1 MRQEFLNIVNQLKTN
16 QFYAISIIDDST
28 MNKILTT
35 TLGSSLVAKYGSVE
49 NYFEHLKNS
58 GVTSFSVQEYKKN
71 GSGWKNTGNVVRN
84 LTFQEKTQ
92 APNPSHTAP
101 AHNPLNGGLAGQV
114 VALGFTDVA
123 NYMADSKDN
132 VRLTEENKH
141 LKEKNE
147 SLQKIVDELKEEKLK
162 REYDA
167 SKSSGQNEMLLG
179 LVQNLPNIL
188 GAFKVGGDVSGLGAP
203 APTQTQNNLSQIKA
217 EFFQYLSNPNVS
229 DALIEALY
237 EVANKIA
244 TEEGFAEKLE
254 NLLNPQQQ

>member
-16 QFYAISIIDDST
+16 QYYGISIIDDST

-35 TLGSSLVAKYGSVE
+35 TLGSVLIEKYGSVE
-49 NYFEHLKNS
+49 NYFETLKNS

-84 LTFQEKTQ
+84 LTFHDKTPVSSPTLQPNTTPAFPSLNGAGNQVVGLGFYEAANLMASSQEK
-92 APNPSHTAP
+92 
-101 AHNPLNGGLAGQV
+101 
-114 VALGFTDVA
+114 
-123 NYMADSKDN
+123 
-132 VRLTEENKH
+132 VRLEEENKF

-147 SLQKIVDELKEEKLK
+147 RLEKDIYELKEEKLK

-167 SKSSGQNEMLLG
+167 TGKASQNDMLLG
-179 LVQNLPNIL
+179 LVQNLPALL
-188 GAFKVGGDVSGLGAP
+188 GAFKGSGDVSGLGAP
-203 APTQTQNNLSQIKA
+203 VQPQNNLTQIKT

-229 DALIEALY
+229 DAFIQALY
-237 EVANKIA
+237 DVATKIA

-254 NLLNPQQQ
+254 DLLNPQQ